1 MEFMS
6 RDLAQT
12 GILFFRKGDI
22 AEPVQ
27 LRCSVSPSGD
37 HPADS
42 ALLSLH
48 VLHLLMKIHE
58 SAALCQTRHSLQDGF
73 PDPGA
78 HFLIFFQRLPV

>member
-6 RDLAQT
+6 RNLT
-12 GILFFRKGDI
+12 KSGILFFRKGDI

-27 LRCSVSPSGD
+27 LRCAVSPSRD

-42 ALLSLH
+42 ALLSFH
-48 VLHLLMKIHE
+48 ILHLLMKIHE
-58 SAALCQTRHSLQDGF
+58 SATFCQTGHSVQDDF